1 MLESVNDDWKRIHT
15 STLSRASLQSIA
27 KASIGETLTGRLI
40 QAVAQNVRKD
50 VSQVVAEAAKYARR
64 TRSSKI
70 TMDHLLFALEEL
82 NISLDLLHVNY
93 AKPDPIEAD
102 KPISKPPI
110 KKSSINRV
118 SRKYSKIRKREREE
132 QYEPYDSNAPLEE
145 RKRWLKRER
154 VLLMSNKRFP
164 LSKEQQEL
172 YLVITE
178 ACMGSS
184 ESARREALQSLRT
197 DSSLQP
203 MLYRLSLFICEAIK
217 VNVAQQNFALLIYLM
232 RMVQNL
238 LANPHL
244 QLHNYLHLLVPS
256 LLSCAVT
263 RQLCPFPKAQ
273 DQLAVREYATTVM
286 ADLIRAYGYLGNDI
300 LSRVISVYKTGLKS
314 SILMTIYG
322 SLIGLGKMEV
332 QGSND
337 AGARSKENGPKE
349 RKRKRCP
356 SYKIV
361 EDTTFVVDGF
371 QFGDIPN
378 ATHYFL
384 SHYHADHYVGLTRK
398 FAHPLYMSPITAKLV
413 RTFIPIDNQYMH
425 EIDVGESITLNE
437 VEITALDANHCP
449 GAIMLM
455 FKFTTGKCI
464 LHTGDFR
471 ATFEMESLPIFWNE
485 PRIDVLY
492 LDTTYLSK
500 NYDFCLQS
508 DSIDRICTAVRQ
520 FHEKNADKRILHVC
534 GSYLIGKEKVWL
546 ALVEEFRLRVWT
558 EPHRRKAID
567 CLDWP
572 ELQLSLCDDPLEAN
586 LHVINMGK
594 ISYPSLDQY
603 FKTFEGH
610 YDMLIGIRP
619 SGWEKNSKPSYGK
632 RISVIGVEYSEHS
645 SYKEL
650 ERFVRFLKPNK
661 VISTVPVGKDL
672 CVTGTVPT
680 NWYKYEGCGSMLS
693 TSYQPS
699 ITTFLETSKR
709 SFPALANTSSDMS
722 VSPLKNE
729 STINTANN
737 EDLFEAKQITE
748 DSANV
753 NVPAAHHLPAKRITS
768 DASSDLLSLI

>member
-1 MLESVNDDWKRIHT
+1 MNYISSMLESVNDDWKRIHT

-322 SLIGLGKMEV
+322 SLIGLGKMGKYVIRDCVIPEIRSISEV
-332 QGSND
+332 
-337 AGARSKENGPKE
+337 
-349 RKRKRCP
+349 
-356 SYKIV
+356 I
-361 EDTTFVVDGF
+361 
-371 QFGDIPN
+371 
-378 ATHYFL
+378 
-384 SHYHADHYVGLTRK
+384 
-398 FAHPLYMSPITAKLV
+398 
-413 RTFIPIDNQYMH
+413 
-425 EIDVGESITLNE
+425 
-437 VEITALDANHCP
+437 
-449 GAIMLM
+449 
-455 FKFTTGKCI
+455 
-464 LHTGDFR
+464 
-471 ATFEMESLPIFWNE
+471 
-485 PRIDVLY
+485 
-492 LDTTYLSK
+492 
-500 NYDFCLQS
+500 
-508 DSIDRICTAVRQ
+508 
-520 FHEKNADKRILHVC
+520 
-534 GSYLIGKEKVWL
+534 
-546 ALVEEFRLRVWT
+546 
-558 EPHRRKAID
+558 EPHLLKK
-567 CLDWP
+567 
-572 ELQLSLCDDPLEAN
+572 DPDKYLF
-586 LHVINMGK
+586 K
-594 ISYPSLDQY
+594 IAKY
-603 FKTFEGH
+603 
-610 YDMLIGIRP
+610 IRH
-619 SGWEKNSKPSYGK
+619 
-632 RISVIGVEYSEHS
+632 R
-645 SYKEL
+645 L
-650 ERFVRFLKPNK
+650 LKMTAP
-661 VISTVPVGKDL
+661 I
-672 CVTGTVPT
+672 
-680 NWYKYEGCGSMLS
+680 
-693 TSYQPS
+693 
-699 ITTFLETSKR
+699 
-709 SFPALANTSSDMS
+709 
-722 VSPLKNE
+722 LKN
-729 STINTANN
+729 IH
-737 EDLFEAKQITE
+737 D
-748 DSANV
+748 
-753 NVPAAHHLPAKRITS
+753 TS
-768 DASSDLLSLI
+768 DDRDEYTKRYGYLGNTLYDAVLLDHFVDNLIEEIEEDNISHINAEE